1 MQSLVV
7 LPDQLHDFIH
17 SMMLKTTRDY
27 SIFTISV
34 ICGLVLIAIEGLNAQ
49 STYTAPQDTV
59 RIRRAANEPLTTYR
73 ESAML
78 VSDSRLVGAAVK
90 AAAILA
96 DTLKYDSKKGAPVE
110 SVFSKN
116 DLEYV
121 SKQGMNGTIALFEL
135 INTHLPKGK
144 FLAFRTDSQRVITAE
159 NPLSL
164 KDLKVLIS
172 ANPATKQTN
181 GQQWREHVYQAY
193 MARDYA
199 TSLHNTITITSATR
213 EIRETPEL
221 ELIDFDG
228 GSISLAEILRR
239 EQTKIKDKIRAE
251 KAAVAEFRSRTYPGK
266 QMSKENANENYKR
279 ALFEL
284 MRLQEGDMNRHPET
298 KALLVA
304 LREDL
309 SKGAGGRVVNA
320 LKGSS
325 FFDSNV
331 PGNLG
336 PVLLTET
343 EVINPDRMQGES
355 ESKAMELMMLT
366 SLHYGERDAVK
377 LFKRLIEGKGAVPA
391 NQTGD
396 FSVKRLGQLRDHG
409 TEKLKSLGYGE
420 DKSVGIT
427 SSDLVLLAV
436 AAPQPPASPARPGYL
451 SLQTA
456 GESIINYY
464 SVIEIHENKFVVSFN
479 PRVKLG
485 SRHIEHRSSYDPV
498 DFVPEVINGASI
510 GQDGSRIIMNGV
522 EMRLESDLYF
532 SKLRKITENGIKP
545 FVYPQFGIIAGF
557 GTRKVGYDENTI
569 VGPHGKVPQFS
580 SNYWNWGGHVGLN
593 VGPFLLSADA
603 TVLSTPERT
612 NPNERFFDLSNGMT
626 YYRYSLLLHVFN
638 RPLGKRNQPERFRF
652 IMDAEFAGE
661 TNNEGT
667 PNRTHTQSGAAQTGS
682 GEWRRDYERAHPG
695 GVYNHEIATQM
706 ILNGDVKASYAAS
719 NFGAIHLGVQRHGFL
734 LKGTLGLYNTKT
746 IEGYSEGGGEWANK
760 LFQNTIK
767 GHLFGGASLTYSF
780 DSRSWSESSRKSSS
794 YRSSKEGKSDE
805 LKEESSTCSK
815 SVFRIRDHAVFTGGK
830 SAGK

>member
-1 MQSLVV
+1 
-7 LPDQLHDFIH
+7 
-17 SMMLKTTRDY
+17 MMLKTPRDY
-27 SIFTISV
+27 SIFTIAV
-34 ICGLVLIAIEGLNAQ
+34 ICGFVLISSEGLNAQ
-49 STYTAPQDTV
+49 SVYIAPQDTV
-59 RIRRAANEPLTTYR
+59 RIKRAADEPLTTYR
-73 ESAML
+73 ESTALM
-78 VSDSRLVGAAVK
+78 SDSRLVGTAVK

-96 DTLKYDSKKGAPVE
+96 DTLKYDKKKGAPVE
-110 SVFSKN
+110 LVFSKG

-121 SKQGMNGTIALFEL
+121 AQKGMNGTIALFEL
-135 INTHLPKGK
+135 INSHLPKGK
-144 FLAFRTDSQRVITAE
+144 FLAFRTDSQRVVTAE

-172 ANPATKQTN
+172 ANPVTKKDN

-221 ELIDFDG
+221 KLIDFDG

-239 EQTKIKDKIRAE
+239 EQARTKDRAKAE
-251 KAAVAEFRSRTYPGK
+251 KAAVAEFRSRTYPGNR
-266 QMSKENANENYKR
+266 MSKENANENYKR

-298 KALLVA
+298 TALLVA
-304 LREDL
+304 LRNDL
-309 SKGAGGRVVNA
+309 NKGTSSRVVQA
-320 LKGSS
+320 LKRSS

-343 EVINPDRMQGES
+343 EVINPDKMQGES

-377 LFKRLIEGKGAVPA
+377 LFKRLIEGRGAVPA
-391 NQTGD
+391 SQTGD
-396 FSVKRLGQLRDHG
+396 FSTKRLGQLRDHG
-409 TEKLKSLGYGE
+409 TEKLKSLGYGA
-420 DKSVGIT
+420 DKSAGIT

-436 AAPQPPASPARPGYL
+436 AAPEPPASLAAPGYL

-464 SVIEIHENKFVVSFN
+464 SVVEINERKFVVSFN
-479 PRVKLG
+479 PRIKLG

-498 DFVPEVINGASI
+498 DFVPEVINGVGI
-510 GQDGSRIIMNGV
+510 GQDGSRIILNGV

-532 SKLRKITENGIKP
+532 SNLRKTTENGVKP
-545 FVYPQFGIIAGF
+545 LFYPQFGIIAGF
-557 GTRKVGYDENTI
+557 GTRKVGYDDRALI
-569 VGPHGKVPQFS
+569 GPHGRVPQFS
-580 SNYWNWGGHVGLN
+580 SKYWNWGGHIGLN
-593 VGPFLLSADA
+593 LGPLLLSADA
-603 TVLSTPERT
+603 TVLSSPERT
-612 NPNERFFDLSNGMT
+612 DPYERFFDLSSGMT
-626 YYRYSLLLHVFN
+626 YYRYGLLLHVFN
-638 RPLGKRNQPERFRF
+638 RPLGKKSQTERLRL
-652 IMDAEFAGE
+652 IVDAEFAGE

-719 NFGAIHLGVQRHGFL
+719 NFAAIHLGVQKYGFL
-734 LKGTLGLYNTKT
+734 LKGTLGLYNTKA
-746 IEGYSEGGGEWANK
+746 IEGYSEGGGEWGNK

-780 DSRSWSESSRKSSS
+780 DSRSWSESSKKSSS
-794 YRSSKEGKSDE
+794 YRSSREGKSDE
-805 LKEESSTCSK
+805 LKEESSTSSK
-815 SVFRIRDHAVFTGGK
+815 SAFRIRDHAIFTGAK

>member
-1 MQSLVV
+1 MK
-7 LPDQLHDFIH
+7 H
-17 SMMLKTTRDY
+17 KTRGYY
-27 SIFTISV
+27 SIFTLSA
-34 ICGLVLIAIEGLNAQ
+34 ICGFVWIAPEGLNAQ
-49 STYTAPQDTV
+49 SAYTAPQDTV
-59 RIRRAANEPLTTYR
+59 RIRRTADEPITTYR
-73 ESAML
+73 ESTTPF
-78 VSDSRLVGAAVK
+78 SDSRLVGAAVK

-96 DTLKYDSKKGAPVE
+96 DTLKYDTEKGAPVE
-110 SVFSKN
+110 SVFSKG

-121 SKQGMNGTIALFEL
+121 AQQGMNGTIALFEL
-135 INTHLPKGK
+135 VNSHLPKGK
-144 FLAFRTDSQRVITAE
+144 FLAFRTDSQRVVTAE
-159 NPLSL
+159 NPLAL

-172 ANPATKQTN
+172 ANPVNKQAN
-181 GQQWREHVYQAY
+181 GSQWREHVYQAY

-221 ELIDFDG
+221 QLIDFDG
-228 GSISLAEILRR
+228 GPISLAEILRR
-239 EQTKIKDKIRAE
+239 EQAKTKDKIKAE
-251 KAAVAEFRSRTYPGK
+251 KAAVAEFRSRTYPGNR
-266 QMSKENANENYKR
+266 MSKEHANENYKR

-298 KALLVA
+298 RALIAA
-304 LREDL
+304 LKGDL
-309 SKGAGGRVVNA
+309 SKGAGSRVVQA

-343 EVINPDRMQGES
+343 EVINPDKMQEES

-377 LFKRLIEGKGAVPA
+377 LFKRLLEGKGAVPA
-391 NQTGD
+391 SQTGD

-420 DKSVGIT
+420 DKSAGIT

-436 AAPQPPASPARPGYL
+436 AAPQPPVALATPGYL

-464 SVIEIHENKFVVSFN
+464 SVVEIHENKLAIAFN
-479 PRVKLG
+479 PRIRLG

-498 DFVPEVINGASI
+498 DFVPEVINGADI
-510 GQDGSRIIMNGV
+510 GQTGSRIVLNGV
-522 EMRLESDLYF
+522 EMRLESDIYL
-532 SKLRKITENGIKP
+532 SNLRKLTEKGVKP

-557 GTRKVGYDENTI
+557 GNRKVGYDDRTLI
-569 VGPHGKVPQFS
+569 GPHGRVPQFS
-580 SNYWNWGGHVGLN
+580 TNYWNWGGHIGLN

-612 NPNERFFDLSNGMT
+612 DPYERFFDLSNGMT
-626 YYRYSLLLHVFN
+626 YYRYGVLLHVFN
-638 RPLGKRNQPERFRF
+638 RPLGKISQTERLRF
-652 IMDAEFAGE
+652 IVDAEFAGE

-682 GEWRRDYERAHPG
+682 GEWRRDYDRAHPG
-695 GVYNHEIATQM
+695 GIYNHEVATQM
-706 ILNGDVKASYAAS
+706 ILNGDVKGSYAAS
-719 NFGAIHLGVQRHGFL
+719 NFAAIHLGIQKQGFL
-734 LKGTLGLYNTKT
+734 LKGTLGLYNTRA

-780 DSRSWSESSRKSSS
+780 DSRSWSESRKKTSS
-794 YRSSKEGKSDE
+794 YKSTREGKSDE
-805 LKEESSTCSK
+805 INEESSSSSR
-815 SVFRIRDHAVFTGGK
+815 SVSRIRDHAIFTGRK

>member
-1 MQSLVV
+1 MK
-7 LPDQLHDFIH
+7 
-17 SMMLKTTRDY
+17 LKKPRDY
-27 SIFTISV
+27 FIFTISA
-34 ICGLVLIAIEGLNAQ
+34 ICGFVLFATDGLNAQ
-49 STYTAPQDTV
+49 TSYIAPQDTV
-59 RIRRAANEPLTTYR
+59 RIRRTADEPLNSYR
-73 ESAML
+73 ESTTF

-90 AAAILA
+90 AAAILS
-96 DTLKYDSKKGAPVE
+96 DTLKYDTIKGAPVE
-110 SVFSKN
+110 SVFSKS

-121 SKQGMNGTIALFEL
+121 AQQGMNGTIALFEL
-135 INTHLPKGK
+135 INTRLPKGK
-144 FLAFRTDSQRVITAE
+144 FLAFKTDSQRVITAE

-164 KDLKVLIS
+164 KDLKMLIS
-172 ANPATKQTN
+172 ANPATKQNN
-181 GQQWREHVYQAY
+181 GPQWREHVYQAY

-213 EIRETPEL
+213 EIRETPQL

-228 GSISLAEILRR
+228 GSITLAEILRR
-239 EQTKIKDKIRAE
+239 EQAKTKDRMKAE
-251 KAAVAEFRSRTYPGK
+251 KTAVAEFRSRTYPGNR
-266 QMSKENANENYKR
+266 MSKDNANENYKR

-298 KALLVA
+298 KALIAA
-304 LREDL
+304 LKNDL
-309 SKGAGGRVVNA
+309 SKGKGSRVVQA

-343 EVINPDRMQGES
+343 EVISPDKMQEES
-355 ESKAMELMMLT
+355 DSKAMELVMLT

-377 LFKRLIEGKGAVPA
+377 LFWRLIEGRGAVPA

-396 FSVKRLGQLRDHG
+396 FTVKRLGQLTDHG
-409 TEKLKSLGYGE
+409 TEKLKSLGYGA
-420 DKSVGIT
+420 DKSAGIT

-436 AAPQPPASPARPGYL
+436 AAPQPPASPAAPGYL
-451 SLQTA
+451 SLQAA

-464 SVIEIHENKFVVSFN
+464 SVVEINERKFIVSFN

-498 DFVPEVINGASI
+498 NFVPEVINGVGI
-510 GQDGSRIIMNGV
+510 GQDGSRIILNGV

-532 SKLRKITENGIKP
+532 SNLRKITEDGVKP
-545 FVYPQFGIIAGF
+545 IVYPQFGIIAGY
-557 GTRKVGYDENTI
+557 GTRKVGYEDKALI
-569 VGPHGKVPQFS
+569 GPHGRVPQYS
-580 SNYWNWGGHVGLN
+580 SKYWNWGGHIGLN
-593 VGPFLLSADA
+593 VGPLLLSADA
-603 TVLSTPERT
+603 TVLSSPERT
-612 NPNERFFDLSNGMT
+612 DPYERFFDLSSGMT
-626 YYRYSLLLHVFN
+626 YYRYGLLLHVFN
-638 RPLGKRNQPERFRF
+638 RPVGKRTQSERVRF

-661 TNNEGT
+661 SNNEGT

-719 NFGAIHLGVQRHGFL
+719 NFAAIHIGVQKYGLL

-746 IEGYSEGGGEWANK
+746 IEGYNEGGSEWANK
-760 LFQNTIK
+760 LFKNTMK

-780 DSRSWSESSRKSSS
+780 DSRSWSESSKKSSS
-794 YRSSKEGKSDE
+794 YRTSKEGKSEE
-805 LKEESSTCSK
+805 LKEESSTSSK
-815 SVFRIRDHAVFTGGK
+815 SVLRIRDHAIFTGGK